1 MKKSGNYVVYE
12 GNGLVYFVLKRD
24 IKVFEKAVYKFDKM
38 CKASYIL
45 RYYEVIKKRN

>member
-1 MKKSGNYVVYE
+1 MKKIGNYVMYE

-24 IKVFEKAVYKFDKM
+24 VKVFEKGVYKFDKR

-45 RYYEVIKKRN
+45 RDYEVIKKRN